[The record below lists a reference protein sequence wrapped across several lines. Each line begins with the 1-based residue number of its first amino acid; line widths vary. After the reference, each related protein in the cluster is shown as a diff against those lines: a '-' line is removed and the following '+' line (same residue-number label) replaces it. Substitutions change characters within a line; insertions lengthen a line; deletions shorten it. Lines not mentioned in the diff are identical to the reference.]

1 MPSGAV
7 RQSGS
12 QTIRRWVWTGRLDA
26 VRYGNKLLV
35 RRPDVIEGRDR
46 DRRAGGVCVGRV
58 GGATSSP
65 RTRPPD
71 RSAMLVVDESVVVDY
86 RVGGLGSAYVCSR
99 CMLRLRLKR
108 SAMILVRDY
117 FGFPLI
123 AFVYA
128 LGLLSVGYLGYAA
141 LTGADT
147 EGTGSWWFLVGLGVI
162 PVVVYMLVF
171 VFNPV
176 ARVGE
181 LAAIELHRKQLE
193 SQGWHTFWPSKEYA
207 KLGPE
212 RPSFSG

>member
-1 MPSGAV
+1 MGTAACERCGASTA
-7 RQSGS
+7 QAYNFHY
-12 QTIRRWVWTGRLDA
+12 GRLRETTDFKSTEFSEGGT
-26 VRYGNKLLV
+26 YGT
-35 RRPDVIEGRDR
+35 R
-46 DRRAGGVCVGRV
+46 
-58 GGATSSP
+58 TSW
-65 RTRPPD
+65 T
-71 RSAMLVVDESVVVDY
+71 EHY